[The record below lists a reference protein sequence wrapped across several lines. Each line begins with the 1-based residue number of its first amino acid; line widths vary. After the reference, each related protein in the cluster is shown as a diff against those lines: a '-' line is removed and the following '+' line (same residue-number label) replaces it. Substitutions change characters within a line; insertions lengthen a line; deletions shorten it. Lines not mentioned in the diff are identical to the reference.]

1 MKWLTI
7 GFVVFIVGVVI
18 LADTGNGAWL
28 FWLIELV
35 PGGDKTGHF
44 VLVGTL
50 ALLVNLSL
58 KARRVTIG
66 RWKVLLGSAVI
77 AAVFTVEEFSQI
89 GFEARGFSLLDL
101 AMNYTG
107 ILVFGWVAARWVERQ
122 QTPAAILQANDR
134 EG

>member
-7 GFVVFIVGVVI
+7 GFVVFIVAVVI
-18 LADTGNGAWL
+18 LADTGNGEWM
-28 FWLIELV
+28 FRLIGMV

-58 KARRVTIG
+58 KARRVEIG

-77 AAVFTVEEFSQI
+77 AAVFTVEEFSQLL
-89 GFEARGFSLLDL
+89 FETRGFSLLDL
-101 AMNYTG
+101 SANYIG

-122 QTPAAILQANDR
+122 QAPAAILQANDR
-134 EG
+134 AD